1 MTVPATDPSAAAP
14 LDVRRR
20 RTLFRAR
27 HRGMRELDIVIGGYA
42 EAHIADLDEAELD
55 LLEALLEVR
64 DDEVF
69 GWLVGRTP
77 VAAAHDT
84 PLWRAMTA
92 FHAASLAAGR

>member
-1 MTVPATDPSAAAP
+1 MTVPAADTP

-42 EAHIADLDEAELD
+42 EAHIAALDEAGLD
-55 LLEALLEVR
+55 TLEALLEVR

-77 VAAAHDT
+77 VAPAHDT

-92 FHAASLAAGR
+92 FHAVSLAAGR